1 MDKLPLN
8 DLLAK
13 FRTEKDW
20 QDELNAKLAQSRERS
35 TILELSIMDAMKDAG
50 LDSDGSKVSHDGL
63 TVTLRHKFRAT
74 YDPAKWSDIV
84 RWAIDTHNEHIIQ
97 RRLSDRPVLELLD
110 SGEKFPDGLTV
121 STYEDLDFRRS

>member
-1 MDKLPLN
+1 MLN
-8 DLLAK
+8 DLLSQYRA
-13 FRTEKDW
+13 EKDR
-20 QDELNAKLAQSRERS
+20 QDELNAQLADSRAKADGLERQ
-35 TILELSIMDAMKDAG
+35 IMARMKDAG

-74 YDPAKWSDIV
+74 YDPAKWTDIV